1 MGCALVADSYHL
13 GMYRQHKLH
22 FLVIKM
28 GRGTKVGE
36 SRRLVVDLGGV
47 RVKYVYVWNMI
58 KIHCKKFS
66 NN

>member
-1 MGCALVADSYHL
+1 
-13 GMYRQHKLH
+13 MYRQHKLH

>member
-1 MGCALVADSYHL
+1 
-13 GMYRQHKLH
+13 
-22 FLVIKM
+22 M

-47 RVKYVYVWNMI
+47 RVKCVYVWNMI

-66 NN
+66 KN